1 MHTLAL
7 QLAPVLAAEKSKVP
21 FYIVGGLLV
30 VWALTLSLGL
40 GRKPDFP
47 GSLSGQRAVV
57 AVSAVLV
64 LGAVGTAV
72 LTSSVPAKGTV
83 PPNKTQELAPVPSV
97 SAPVEQSASA
107 TESAPA
113 ATAPVAT
120 TPAPASS
127 PSASNATSRLALAAN
142 PTGLLAY
149 NTKQLSAKA
158 GTVTITMANASPL
171 EHDVA
176 VAEGTKVLGKT
187 PVFKGGTRTLTLT
200 LKPGK
205 YVFYC
210 TVPGHRQAGMEGTL
224 TVSAAVAPVATT
236 GTPAP
241 ASSPSPSKAT
251 TRLAL
256 AANPTGLLAYNT
268 KQLSAKA
275 GTVTITMA
283 NASPLEHDVAVAEGT
298 KVLGQTPVFKG
309 GTRTLTLTLKPGKYV
324 FYCTVPGHRQAGME
338 GTLTV
343 S

>member
-1 MHTLAL
+1 VIA
-7 QLAPVLAAEKSKVP
+7 
-21 FYIVGGLLV
+21 I
-30 VWALTLSLGL
+30 
-40 GRKPDFP
+40 
-47 GSLSGQRAVV
+47 
-57 AVSAVLV
+57 SAVLV

-97 SAPVEQSASA
+97 SAPVEQSTNAA
-107 TESAPA
+107 ESAPA
-113 ATAPVAT
+113 AAAPAAT
-120 TPAPASS
+120 TGTPAPASS
-127 PSASNATSRLALAAN
+127 PSPGQATTRLALAAN

-149 NTKQLSAKA
+149 NTKQLSARA

-224 TVSAAVAPVATT
+224 TVSAAAAPVATT

-241 ASSPSPSKAT
+241 ASSPAAGKAT

-275 GTVTITMA
+275 GIVTIAMT

-309 GTRTLTLTLKPGKYV
+309 GTRTLTLNLKPGKYV

-338 GTLTV
+338 GTLEV